1 MTKRD
6 NPNYLKN
13 LAKRLESSEA
23 QVGFFE
29 SARYPDGTPVAYVA
43 AIQEYGYPEGGIPP
57 RSFMRS
63 TIDERAKPWSKVVAN
78 GAKSVIQGNKE
89 IADIMETIGLLA
101 SGDMRKKI
109 SKITQ
114 PPLKESTIKNRRRKG
129 NNSVKPLVDERIMLP
144 SLTHVVIKK

>member
-1 MTKRD
+1 MAKRD

-89 IADIMETIGLLA
+89 IADIMETIGLIA

-129 NNSVKPLVDERIMLP
+129 NNSVKPLVDERILLP

>member
-129 NNSVKPLVDERIMLP
+129 NNSVKPLVDERILLP